1 MENKNLLLQLGIAR
15 LSFLSTEDKLKLEN
29 NLDNV
34 ATLALLSIDEI
45 SFIVGRV
52 VNTKEWPI
60 ENFEKLVLRDYSLMN
75 TYKIDFIH
83 CKDMNYPVMLSQ
95 VYDLPYALFTRG
107 DSAILNSPSVAIV
120 GTRKASMSGLKAAF
134 EFSKDL
140 VASGYTVVSGLAMGI
155 DTAAHSGALSACG
168 KTVAVLA
175 CGLDNLYPAVN
186 KKLAASII
194 QNGGCIVSEY
204 SPGELPLKWR
214 FPARNRIISGLSEA
228 VVVME
233 SPAKSG
239 ALITA
244 DFAIEQNRELFFHQS
259 ALDAQERYKI
269 IAKQRGISEKMQKQ
283 RCVQKYIDEGASCIS
298 SVKDLMTS
306 LFIK

>member
-15 LSFLSTEDKLKLEN
+15 LGFLSTEDKLKLEN

-34 ATLALLSIDEI
+34 ARLALLSIDEI

-60 ENFEKLVLRDYSLMN
+60 ENFEQLVLRDYSLMN
-75 TYKIDFIH
+75 TYKIEFIH
-83 CKDMNYPVMLSQ
+83 CKDINYPVMLTQ
-95 VYDLPYALFTRG
+95 VYDCPYALFARG
-107 DSAILNSPSVAIV
+107 NSAILNSPSVAIV

-134 EFSKDL
+134 NFSKDL

-155 DTAAHSGALSACG
+155 DAAAHSGALSSSG

-186 KKLAASII
+186 KKLASSII

-204 SPGELPLKWR
+204 SPGEPPLKWR

-233 SPAKSG
+233 SPVKSG

-244 DFAIEQNRELFFHQS
+244 DFALEQNRDLFFHES
-259 ALDAQERYKI
+259 AVAAQERYKVL
-269 IAKQRGISEKMQKQ
+269 AKQKGISEKLQSQ
-283 RCVQKYIDEGASCIS
+283 RSVQRYIEEGAPCIS
-298 SVKDLMTS
+298 SVNELIMS
-306 LFIK
+306 LFR

>member
-15 LSFLSTEDKLKLEN
+15 LGFLSTEDKLKLEN

-60 ENFEKLVLRDYSLMN
+60 ENFEQLVLRDYSLMN
-75 TYKIDFIH
+75 TYKIEFIH
-83 CKDMNYPVMLSQ
+83 CKDVNYPVMLTQ
-95 VYDLPYALFTRG
+95 VYDCPYALFARG
-107 DSAILNSPSVAIV
+107 NSAILNSPSVAIV

-134 EFSKDL
+134 NFSKDL

-155 DTAAHSGALSACG
+155 DAAAHGGALSSSG

-186 KKLAASII
+186 KKLASSII

-204 SPGELPLKWR
+204 SPGEPPLKWR

-233 SPAKSG
+233 SPVKSG

-244 DFAIEQNRELFFHQS
+244 DFALEQNRDLFFHES
-259 ALDAQERYKI
+259 AVAAQERYKVL
-269 IAKQRGISEKMQKQ
+269 AKQKGFSEKLQSQ
-283 RCVQKYIDEGASCIS
+283 RSVQRYIEEGAPCIS
-298 SVKDLMTS
+298 SVNELIMS
-306 LFIK
+306 LFR

>member
-15 LSFLSTEDKLKLEN
+15 LGFLSTEDKLKLEN

-60 ENFEKLVLRDYSLMN
+60 ENFEQLVLRDYSLMN
-75 TYKIDFIH
+75 TYKIEFIH
-83 CKDMNYPVMLSQ
+83 CKDVNYPVMLTQ
-95 VYDLPYALFTRG
+95 VYDCPYALFARG
-107 DSAILNSPSVAIV
+107 NSAILNSPSVAIV

-134 EFSKDL
+134 NFSKDL

-155 DTAAHSGALSACG
+155 DAAAHSGALSSSG

-186 KKLAASII
+186 KKLASSII

-204 SPGELPLKWR
+204 SPGEPPLKWR

-233 SPAKSG
+233 SPVKSG

-244 DFAIEQNRELFFHQS
+244 DFALEQNRDLFFHES
-259 ALDAQERYKI
+259 AVAAQERYKVL
-269 IAKQRGISEKMQKQ
+269 AKQKGISEKLQSQ
-283 RCVQKYIDEGASCIS
+283 RSVQRYIEEGAPCIS
-298 SVKDLMTS
+298 SVNELIMS
-306 LFIK
+306 LF

>member
-15 LSFLSTEDKLKLEN
+15 LGFLSTEDKLKLEN

-60 ENFEKLVLRDYSLMN
+60 ENFEQLVLRDYSLMN
-75 TYKIDFIH
+75 TYKIEFIH
-83 CKDMNYPVMLSQ
+83 CKDINYPVMLTQ
-95 VYDLPYALFTRG
+95 VYDCPYALFARG
-107 DSAILNSPSVAIV
+107 NSAILNSPSVAIV

-134 EFSKDL
+134 NFSKDL
-140 VASGYTVVSGLAMGI
+140 VVSGYTVVSGLAMGI
-155 DTAAHSGALSACG
+155 DAAAHSGALSASG

-186 KKLAASII
+186 KKLASSII

-204 SPGELPLKWR
+204 SPGEPPLKWR

-233 SPAKSG
+233 SPVKSG

-244 DFAIEQNRELFFHQS
+244 DFALEQNRDLFFHES
-259 ALDAQERYKI
+259 AIAAQERYKI
-269 IAKQRGISEKMQKQ
+269 LAKQKGISEKLQSQ
-283 RCVQKYIDEGASCIS
+283 RSVQRYIEEGAPCIS
-298 SVKDLMTS
+298 SVKELIMS
-306 LFIK
+306 LF

>member
-15 LSFLSTEDKLKLEN
+15 LGFLSTEDKLKLEN

-60 ENFEKLVLRDYSLMN
+60 ENFEQLVLRDYSLMN
-75 TYKIDFIH
+75 TYKIEFIH
-83 CKDMNYPVMLSQ
+83 CKDINYPVMLTQ
-95 VYDLPYALFTRG
+95 VYDCPYALFARG
-107 DSAILNSPSVAIV
+107 NSAILNSPSVAIV

-134 EFSKDL
+134 NFSKDL
-140 VASGYTVVSGLAMGI
+140 VVSGYTVVSGLAMGI
-155 DTAAHSGALSACG
+155 DAAAHSGALSASG

-186 KKLAASII
+186 KKLASSII

-204 SPGELPLKWR
+204 SPGEPPLKWR

-233 SPAKSG
+233 SPVKSG

-244 DFAIEQNRELFFHQS
+244 DFALEQNRDLFFHES
-259 ALDAQERYKI
+259 AVAAQERYKVL
-269 IAKQRGISEKMQKQ
+269 AKQKGISEKLQSQ
-283 RCVQKYIDEGASCIS
+283 RSVQRYIEEGAPCIS
-298 SVKDLMTS
+298 SVKELIMS
-306 LFIK
+306 LF

>member
-15 LSFLSTEDKLKLEN
+15 LGFLSTEDKLKLEN

-34 ATLALLSIDEI
+34 ARLALLSIDEI

-60 ENFEKLVLRDYSLMN
+60 ENFEQLVLRDYSLMN
-75 TYKIDFIH
+75 TYKIEFIH
-83 CKDMNYPVMLSQ
+83 CKDINYPVMLTQ
-95 VYDLPYALFTRG
+95 VYDCPYALFARG
-107 DSAILNSPSVAIV
+107 NSAILNSPSIAIV
-120 GTRKASMSGLKAAF
+120 GTRKASMSGMKAAF
-134 EFSKDL
+134 NFSKDL

-155 DTAAHSGALSACG
+155 DAAAHSGALSASG

-186 KKLAASII
+186 KKLASSII

-204 SPGELPLKWR
+204 SPGEPPLKWR

-233 SPAKSG
+233 SPVKSG

-244 DFAIEQNRELFFHQS
+244 DFALEQNRDLFFHES
-259 ALDAQERYKI
+259 AIAAQERYKI
-269 IAKQRGISEKMQKQ
+269 LAKQKGISEKLQSQ
-283 RCVQKYIDEGASCIS
+283 RSVQRYIEEGAPCIS
-298 SVKDLMTS
+298 SVKELIMS
-306 LFIK
+306 LF

>member
-15 LSFLSTEDKLKLEN
+15 LGFLSTEDKLKLEN

-34 ATLALLSIDEI
+34 ASLALLSIDEI

-52 VNTKEWPI
+52 VKTKEWPV
-60 ENFEKLVLRDYSLMN
+60 ENFENLVLRDYSLMN

-83 CKDMNYPVMLSQ
+83 CKDINYPVMLTQ
-95 VYDLPYALFTRG
+95 VYDCPYALFARG
-107 DSAILNSPSVAIV
+107 NSAILNSPSVAIV
-120 GTRKASMSGLKAAF
+120 GTRKASMSGMKAAF
-134 EFSKDL
+134 NFSKDL

-155 DTAAHSGALSACG
+155 DTAAHSGALSSSG

-186 KKLAASII
+186 KKLASSII

-214 FPARNRIISGLSEA
+214 FPERNRIISGLSEA

-233 SPAKSG
+233 SPVKSG

-244 DFAIEQNRELFFHQS
+244 DFALEQNRDLFFHES
-259 ALDAQERYKI
+259 AIAAQDRYKVL
-269 IAKQRGISEKMQKQ
+269 AKQKGISEKLQSQ
-283 RCVQKYIDEGASCIS
+283 RSVQRYIEEGAPCIS
-298 SVKDLMTS
+298 SVKELIMS
-306 LFIK
+306 LF

>member
-1 MENKNLLLQLGIAR
+1 MENKKLLLQLGIAR
-15 LSFLSTEDKLKLEN
+15 LGFLSTEDKLKLEN

-34 ATLALLSIDEI
+34 SNLALLSIDDI
-45 SFIVGRV
+45 SFVVGRV
-52 VNTKEWPI
+52 INTKEWPV
-60 ENFEKLVLRDYSLMN
+60 ENFEKIVLRDLALMQSYN
-75 TYKIDFIH
+75 IDFIH
-83 CKDMNYPVMLSQ
+83 CKDKNYPVMLSQ
-95 VYDLPYALFTRG
+95 VYDFPYALFTRG
-107 DSAILNSPSVAIV
+107 NNSILNTPSVAIV
-120 GTRKASMSGLKAAF
+120 GTRNPSMSGMKAAF

-155 DTAAHSGALSACG
+155 DTAAHQGTISYG

-175 CGLDNLYPAVN
+175 CGLDNIYPTVN
-186 KKLAASII
+186 KNLAVQII
-194 QNGGCIVSEY
+194 QNGGCLVSEY
-204 SPGELPLKWR
+204 SPGEIPLKWR

-269 IAKQRGISEKMQKQ
+269 IAKQKGISEKMQKQ

>member
-15 LSFLSTEDKLKLEN
+15 LGFLSTEDKLKLEN

-60 ENFEKLVLRDYSLMN
+60 ENFEQLVLRDYSLMN
-75 TYKIDFIH
+75 TYKIEFIH
-83 CKDMNYPVMLSQ
+83 CKDVNYPVMLTQ
-95 VYDLPYALFTRG
+95 VYDCPYALFARG
-107 DSAILNSPSVAIV
+107 NSAILNSPSVAIV

-134 EFSKDL
+134 NFSKDL

-155 DTAAHSGALSACG
+155 DAAAHSGALSSSG

-186 KKLAASII
+186 KKLASSII

-204 SPGELPLKWR
+204 SPGEPPLKWR

-233 SPAKSG
+233 SPVKSG

-244 DFAIEQNRELFFHQS
+244 DFALEQNRDLFFHES
-259 ALDAQERYKI
+259 AVAAQERYKVL
-269 IAKQRGISEKMQKQ
+269 AKQKGISEKLQSQ
-283 RCVQKYIDEGASCIS
+283 RSVQRYMEEGAPCIS
-298 SVKDLMTS
+298 SVNELIMS
-306 LFIK
+306 LF

>member
-60 ENFEKLVLRDYSLMN
+60 ENFEQLVLRDYSLMN

-134 EFSKDL
+134 NFSKDL

-186 KKLAASII
+186 KKLASSII

-269 IAKQRGISEKMQKQ
+269 IAKQKGISEKMQKQ

>member
-1 MENKNLLLQLGIAR
+1 MENRNLLLQLGIAR

-34 ATLALLSIDEI
+34 ASLALLSIDEI

-52 VNTKEWPI
+52 VNTKEWPV
-60 ENFEKLVLRDYSLMN
+60 ENFEKLVLRDYSLMD

-83 CKDMNYPVMLSQ
+83 CKDTNYPVMLTQ
-95 VYDLPYALFTRG
+95 VYDCPYALFARG
-107 DSAILNSPSVAIV
+107 NSAILNSPSVAIV
-120 GTRKASMSGLKAAF
+120 GTRKASMSGMKAAF
-134 EFSKDL
+134 NFSKDL

-155 DTAAHSGALSACG
+155 DTAAHSGALSSSG
-168 KTVAVLA
+168 KTIAVLA

-186 KKLAASII
+186 KKLASSII

-204 SPGELPLKWR
+204 SPCEPPLKWR
-214 FPARNRIISGLSEA
+214 FPERNRIISGLSEA

-233 SPAKSG
+233 SPVKSG

-244 DFAIEQNRELFFHQS
+244 DFAIEQNRDLFFHES
-259 ALDAQERYKI
+259 ALVAQERYKVL
-269 IAKQRGISEKMQKQ
+269 AKQKGYSEKIQSQ
-283 RCVQKYIDEGASCIS
+283 RSVQHYIEEGAPCIS
-298 SVKDLMTS
+298 SVNELMMS
-306 LFIK
+306 LFR

>member
-15 LSFLSTEDKLKLEN
+15 LGFLSTEDKLKLEN

-34 ATLALLSIDEI
+34 ARLALLSIDEI

-60 ENFEKLVLRDYSLMN
+60 ENFEQLVLRDYSLMN
-75 TYKIDFIH
+75 TYKIEFIH
-83 CKDMNYPVMLSQ
+83 CKDINYPVMLTQ
-95 VYDLPYALFTRG
+95 VYDCPYALFARG
-107 DSAILNSPSVAIV
+107 NSAILNSPSVAIV

-134 EFSKDL
+134 NFSKDL

-155 DTAAHSGALSACG
+155 DAAAHSGALSSSG

-186 KKLAASII
+186 KKLASSII

-204 SPGELPLKWR
+204 SPGEPPLKWR

-233 SPAKSG
+233 SPVKSG

-244 DFAIEQNRELFFHQS
+244 DFALEQNRDLFFHES
-259 ALDAQERYKI
+259 AVAAQERYKVL
-269 IAKQRGISEKMQKQ
+269 AKQKGFSEKLQSQ
-283 RCVQKYIDEGASCIS
+283 RSVQRYIEEGAPCIS
-298 SVKDLMTS
+298 SVNELIMS
-306 LFIK
+306 LFR